1 MQQGDI
7 YNSSSSIGTFNNSGT
22 FKKTTTGTS
31 TIGVAFNNTGTVN
44 VESGTLNLTGGGVS
58 NSGNFNLTSGRTLG
72 FGGGVYTLNN
82 GAKSVV
88 YQILTLLIK
97 H

>member
-1 MQQGDI
+1 G
-7 YNSSSSIGTFNNSGT
+7 
-22 FKKTTTGTS
+22 

-58 NSGNFNLTSGRTLG
+58 NGGNFNLTSGKTLG

-82 GAKSVV
+82 GAKINGNGNLSVSGG
-88 YQILTLLIK
+88 TLDVKLA
-97 H
+97 